1 MTNETKATREDV
13 IAEIKT
19 WASNGEATKIIRA
32 KLTIAG
38 IDDKTI
44 TSLIQEAGVGRN
56 TAGFTQVNTLKFLE
70 DGVTEYELYEK
81 IIEEKAKNE
90 ARWISDRNKIR
101 KTLNAVYDKLGSP
114 IPEQAATDKQKE
126 AIKKLLAK

>member
-1 MTNETKATREDV
+1 MTTITEVKAM
-13 IAEIKT
+13 AE
-19 WASNGEATKIIRA
+19 AGDSTKIIRA

-38 IDDKTI
+38 LSDKDI
-44 TSLIQEAGVGRN
+44 SALVKEAGIGRL

-70 DGVTEYELYEK
+70 DGVTEFELFEK

-101 KTLNAVYDKLGSP
+101 KTLNAVYEKLGSP
-114 IPEQAATDKQKE
+114 IAEEPATEAQKE
-126 AIKKLLAK
+126 EIKRMLEK